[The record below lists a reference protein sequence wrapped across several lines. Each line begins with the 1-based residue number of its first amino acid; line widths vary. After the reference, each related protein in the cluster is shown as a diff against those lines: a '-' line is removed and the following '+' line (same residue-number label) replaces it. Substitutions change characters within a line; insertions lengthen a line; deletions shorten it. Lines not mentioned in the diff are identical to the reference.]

1 MKASIENLSSSLLK
15 SFLVRSFDEKNFKAP
30 YHFHPEF
37 ELTLILSGSGKR
49 YVGSKMNDFYPG
61 DFVLLGANLPHCWK
75 TENSKTSDKSSSI
88 VVQFKKEF
96 LGEDF
101 FQKPEMV
108 KVLQLLKKSNSG
120 IRFIG
125 NTTLF
130 QQKMQGLLQEKNSFK
145 RVILFLDLLH
155 LLSLFKKRELLEKQ
169 NSRSI
174 IISTGEQQRLNVVMA
189 YIVEHFTEEISLK
202 KAAAIANMTPP
213 AFCKYFKRITRKTF
227 IEAVTEYRID
237 YAAQQLI
244 NTVHSISQISF
255 DSGFNDLSHFHK
267 TFKAIMKL
275 SPLCYRNE
283 FMEKLS

>member
-15 SFLVRSFDEKNFKAP
+15 SFLVRSFEEKSFTAP

-49 YVGSKMNDFYPG
+49 YVGSKMHDFYPG
-61 DFVLLGANLPHCWK
+61 DFILLGSNLPHCWK
-75 TENSKTSDKSSSI
+75 TENTETSEISSSI

-101 FQKPEMV
+101 FEKPEMAT
-108 KVLQLLKKSNSG
+108 VLQLLKRCDSG
-120 IRFIG
+120 IRFTG
-125 NTTLF
+125 NTILYKN
-130 QQKMQGLLQEKNSFK
+130 KMQELLQEQNSFK
-145 RVILFLDLLH
+145 RMILLLDLLN
-155 LLSLFKKRELLEKQ
+155 LLSLSKKKELLEKQ
-169 NSRSI
+169 KSSS
-174 IISTGEQQRLNVVMA
+174 IISTGEQQRLHVVMA
-189 YIVEHFTEEISLK
+189 YIVEHFKEQISLS

-244 NTVHSISQISF
+244 NTAHSISQISF

-267 TFKAIMKL
+267 TFKATMKL

-283 FMEKLS
+283 FIEKF

>member
-15 SFLVRSFDEKNFKAP
+15 SFLVRSFEEKSFTAP

-49 YVGSKMNDFYPG
+49 YVGSKMHDFYPG
-61 DFVLLGANLPHCWK
+61 DFILLGSNLPHCWK
-75 TENSKTSDKSSSI
+75 TENTETSEISSSI

-101 FQKPEMV
+101 FEKPEMAT
-108 KVLQLLKKSNSG
+108 VLQLLKRSDSG
-120 IRFIG
+120 IRFTG
-125 NTTLF
+125 NTILYKN
-130 QQKMQGLLQEKNSFK
+130 KMQELLQEQNSFK
-145 RVILFLDLLH
+145 RMILLLDLLN
-155 LLSLFKKRELLEKQ
+155 LLSLSKKKELLEKQ
-169 NSRSI
+169 KSSS
-174 IISTGEQQRLNVVMA
+174 IISTGEQQRLHVVMA
-189 YIVEHFTEEISLK
+189 YIVEHFKEQISLS

-244 NTVHSISQISF
+244 NTAHSISQISF

-267 TFKAIMKL
+267 TFKATMKL

-283 FMEKLS
+283 FIEKF

>member
-15 SFLVRSFDEKNFKAP
+15 SFLVRSFEEKSFTAP

-49 YVGSKMNDFYPG
+49 YVGSKMHDFYPG
-61 DFVLLGANLPHCWK
+61 DFILLGSNLPHCWK
-75 TENSKTSDKSSSI
+75 SKNTETSEISSSI

-101 FQKPEMV
+101 FEKPEMAT
-108 KVLQLLKKSNSG
+108 VLQLLKRCDSG
-120 IRFIG
+120 IRFTG
-125 NTTLF
+125 NTILYKN
-130 QQKMQGLLQEKNSFK
+130 KMQELLQEQNSFK
-145 RVILFLDLLH
+145 RMILLLDLLN
-155 LLSLFKKRELLEKQ
+155 LLSLSKKKELLEKQ
-169 NSRSI
+169 KSSS
-174 IISTGEQQRLNVVMA
+174 IISTGEQQRLHVVMA
-189 YIVEHFTEEISLK
+189 YIVEHFKEQISLS

-244 NTVHSISQISF
+244 NTAHSISQISF

-267 TFKAIMKL
+267 TFKATMKL

-283 FMEKLS
+283 FIEKL

>member
-15 SFLVRSFDEKNFKAP
+15 SFLVRSFEEKSFTAP

-49 YVGSKMNDFYPG
+49 YVGSKMHDFYPG
-61 DFVLLGANLPHCWK
+61 DFILLGSNLPHCWK
-75 TENSKTSDKSSSI
+75 SKNTETSEISSSI

-101 FQKPEMV
+101 FEKPEMAT
-108 KVLQLLKKSNSG
+108 VLQLLKRCDSG
-120 IRFIG
+120 IRFTG
-125 NTTLF
+125 NTILYKN
-130 QQKMQGLLQEKNSFK
+130 KMQELLQEQNSFK
-145 RVILFLDLLH
+145 RMILLLDLLN
-155 LLSLFKKRELLEKQ
+155 LLSLSKKKELLEKQ
-169 NSRSI
+169 KSSS
-174 IISTGEQQRLNVVMA
+174 IISTGEQQRLHVVMA
-189 YIVEHFTEEISLK
+189 YIVEHFKEQISLSN
-202 KAAAIANMTPP
+202 AAAIANMTPP

-237 YAAQQLI
+237 HAAQQLI
-244 NTVHSISQISF
+244 NTAHSISQISF

-267 TFKAIMKL
+267 TFKATMKL

-283 FMEKLS
+283 FIEKL

>member
-1 MKASIENLSSSLLK
+1 MKALIETLSSSLLK
-15 SFLVRSFDEKNFKAP
+15 SFLVRSFEEKNFKAP

-61 DFVLLGANLPHCWK
+61 DFVLLGSNLPHCWK
-75 TENSKTSDKSSSI
+75 SENSKTSKKPSSI

-101 FQKPEMV
+101 FEKPEMV
-108 KVLQLLKKSNSG
+108 KILQLLKKSNSG

-125 NTTLF
+125 NSTLF
-130 QQKMQGLLQEKNSFK
+130 QYKMQELLQEQSSFK
-145 RVILFLDLLH
+145 RVILLLDLLH
-155 LLSLFKKRELLEKQ
+155 LLSLSKKRELLEKQ
-169 NSRSI
+169 NSSSI
-174 IISTGEQQRLNVVMA
+174 IISTGEQQRLHVVMA
-189 YIVEHFTEEISLK
+189 YIVEHFTEEVSLK

-227 IEAVTEYRID
+227 IEAVTEYRVD

-244 NTVHSISQISF
+244 NTAHSISQISF

-267 TFKAIMKL
+267 TFKATMQL

-283 FMEKLS
+283 FMEKL